1 MELDWFAGVAA
12 TQTGLHAAVRAI
24 VGDALSKRVGDTL
37 ARTDD
42 VRQSFGVGVGTVQ
55 RALELLAERGALHT
69 ISRGHLGRRIEA
81 IDIGQ
86 CWQAAGLAP
95 VRIVMS
101 PPGSV
106 EVTALEFTLSDELAR
121 LGVPYTV
128 HHLPGGNPR
137 LEQLREG
144 QADLTVVSA
153 GTFEGLVE
161 GWSSR
166 TSVVSRQLAPGTYYA
181 PERLLILTTDAA
193 GPTQELRR
201 IAIDRE
207 SFDHEALTLAQFPP
221 ATGRSYLQ
229 VPFPE
234 VPAHVLAGVVDAG
247 IWRITTLAVPIELTG
262 LKTRP
267 MSGPVAIAARD
278 RLSGATIVAWT
289 GRPELRAV
297 LDSLDLAGL
306 PAAHRTAIDLETAA
320 AARLDRAR
328 SAADGSLTQ
337 VTPAS

>member
-24 VGDALSKRVGDTL
+24 VSDALSKRVGDTL

-55 RALELLAERGALHT
+55 RALDLLAERGALQT
-69 ISRGHLGRRIEA
+69 TSRGHLGRRIEA
-81 IDIGQ
+81 IDVGQ

-95 VRIVMS
+95 VRIVLS

-106 EVTALEFTLSDELAR
+106 EVTALEVTLSGELVR
-121 LGVPYTV
+121 LGVPSTV
-128 HHLPGGNPR
+128 HHLAGGNPR

-153 GTFEGLVE
+153 GTFDGLVE
-161 GWSSR
+161 GWDSR
-166 TSVVSRQLAPGTYYA
+166 ASVVSRQLEPGTYYA
-181 PERLLILTTDAA
+181 PERLLVLTAAQA
-193 GPTQELRR
+193 GPTDELRR

-221 ATGRSYLQ
+221 APGRSYLQ

-247 IWRITTLAVPIELTG
+247 IWRITTLAVPVELTG
-262 LKTRP
+262 LHTRP
-267 MSGPVAIAARD
+267 MSGEAAITTRD

-297 LDSLDLAGL
+297 LDSLDLTGL
-306 PAAHRTAIDLETAA
+306 PAARREAVELETAA

-328 SAADGSLTQ
+328 SAAASGAQ
-337 VTPAS
+337 VIDAS

>member
-24 VGDALSKRVGDTL
+24 VSDALSKRVGDTL

-55 RALELLAERGALHT
+55 RALDLLAERGALQT
-69 ISRGHLGRRIEA
+69 TSRGHLGRRIEA
-81 IDIGQ
+81 IDVGQ

-95 VRIVMS
+95 VRIVLS

-106 EVTALEFTLSDELAR
+106 EVTALEVTLSGELVR
-121 LGVPYTV
+121 LGVPSTV
-128 HHLPGGNPR
+128 HHLAGGNPR

-153 GTFEGLVE
+153 GTFDGLVE
-161 GWSSR
+161 GWDSPA
-166 TSVVSRQLAPGTYYA
+166 SVVSRQLEPGTYYA
-181 PERLLILTTDAA
+181 PERLLVLTAAQA
-193 GPTQELRR
+193 GPTDELRR

-221 ATGRSYLQ
+221 APGRSYLQ

-247 IWRITTLAVPIELTG
+247 IWRITTLAVPVELTG
-262 LKTRP
+262 LHTRP
-267 MSGPVAIAARD
+267 MSGEAAIATRD

-297 LDSLDLAGL
+297 LDSLDLTGL
-306 PAAHRTAIDLETAA
+306 PAARRAAVDRETAA

-328 SAADGSLTQ
+328 SAAASGAQ
-337 VTPAS
+337 VIDAS

>member
-24 VGDALSKRVGDTL
+24 VSDALSKRVGDTL

-42 VRQSFGVGVGTVQ
+42 VRQLLGVGVGTVQ
-55 RALELLAERGALHT
+55 RALDLLAERGALQT
-69 ISRGHLGRRIEA
+69 TSRGHLGRRIEA
-81 IDIGQ
+81 IDVGQ

-95 VRIVMS
+95 VRIVLS

-106 EVTALEFTLSDELAR
+106 EVTALEVTLSGELVR
-121 LGVPYTV
+121 LGVPSTV
-128 HHLPGGNPR
+128 HHLAGGNPR

-153 GTFEGLVE
+153 GTFDGLVE
-161 GWSSR
+161 GWDSR
-166 TSVVSRQLAPGTYYA
+166 ASVVSRQLEPGTYYA
-181 PERLLILTTDAA
+181 PERLLVLTAAQA
-193 GPTQELRR
+193 GPTDELRR

-221 ATGRSYLQ
+221 APGRSYLQ

-247 IWRITTLAVPIELTG
+247 IWRITTLAVPVELTG
-262 LKTRP
+262 LHTRP
-267 MSGPVAIAARD
+267 MSGEAAIATRD

-297 LDSLDLAGL
+297 LDSLDLTGL
-306 PAAHRTAIDLETAA
+306 PAARREAVELETAA

-328 SAADGSLTQ
+328 SAAASGAQ
-337 VTPAS
+337 VIDAS

>member
-24 VGDALSKRVGDTL
+24 VSDALSKRVGDTL

-55 RALELLAERGALHT
+55 RALDLLAERGALQT
-69 ISRGHLGRRIEA
+69 TSRGHLGRRIEA
-81 IDIGQ
+81 IDVGQ

-95 VRIVMS
+95 VRIVLS

-106 EVTALEFTLSDELAR
+106 EVTALEVTLSGELVR

-128 HHLPGGNPR
+128 HHLAGGNPR

-153 GTFEGLVE
+153 GTFDGLVE
-161 GWSSR
+161 GWDSR
-166 TSVVSRQLAPGTYYA
+166 ASVVSRQLEPGTYYA
-181 PERLLILTTDAA
+181 PERLLVLTAAQA
-193 GPTQELRR
+193 GPTDELRR

-221 ATGRSYLQ
+221 APGRSYLQ

-247 IWRITTLAVPIELTG
+247 IWRITTLAVPVELTG
-262 LKTRP
+262 LHTRP
-267 MSGPVAIAARD
+267 MSGEAAIATRD

-297 LDSLDLAGL
+297 LDSLDLTGL
-306 PAAHRTAIDLETAA
+306 PAARREAVELETAA

-328 SAADGSLTQ
+328 SAAASGAQ
-337 VTPAS
+337 VIDAS